1 MTLIAYYSKT
11 GNTRRF
17 VDKLNMPTVEITP
30 GLTLAQP
37 IILVTP
43 TYNFGQVPLEVT
55 EFLYRN
61 GDLLRAVIGAG
72 NRVWGA
78 NFARAGRLVAEQY
91 NVPLLGEIELAGTTQ
106 ETENIRERLVEIE
119 KTRD

>member
-17 VDKLNMPTVEITP
+17 VDKLDQSAVEITP
-30 GLTLAQP
+30 GLTLEQP
-37 IILVTP
+37 FVLVTP

-61 GDLLRAVIGAG
+61 GDLLTSVIGAG
-72 NRVWGA
+72 NRVWA
-78 NFARAGRLVAEQY
+78 DNYARAGRLVAEQY

-106 ETENIRERLVEIE
+106 ETENIRERL
-119 KTRD
+119 RLLDD

>member
-17 VDKLNMPTVEITP
+17 VEKLEQPAVEITS

-37 IILVTP
+37 FVLVTP

-61 GDLLRAVIGAG
+61 GDHLTAVIGAG

-78 NFARAGRLVAEQY
+78 NYARAGRLVAEKY
-91 NVPLLGEIELAGTTQ
+91 EVPLLGEIELAGTAQ
-106 ETENIRERLVEIE
+106 ETENIRERL
-119 KTRD
+119 RLLDD

>member
-17 VDKLNMPTVEITP
+17 VGNLSMPTVEITP
-30 GLTLAQP
+30 GITLEQP
-37 IILVTP
+37 FVLVTP

-78 NFARAGRLVAEQY
+78 NYARAGRLVAEQY
-91 NVPLLGEIELAGTTQ
+91 GVPLLGEIEMVGTTQ
-106 ETENIRERLVEIE
+106 ETENIRERL
-119 KTRD
+119 RLLDD